1 VTLRPRLAAVSPIA
15 LALLLLLG
23 ASAPRA
29 RLGIELHPRHK
40 PLTLDPELAHRDLAL
55 HGDGI
60 ALAGWLFPAQGSPTG
75 FTVVFLHGVGD
86 NRAAS
91 VELARLLVPMGFDVV
106 AYDGRAHGEST
117 GDACTY
123 GFREKRDLSL
133 VLDQLGARRAIL
145 IGCSL
150 GAEIALQAAADDP
163 RVAGVLASA
172 SFADLRSVV
181 HERAPRAAT
190 SAQVEKALA
199 AAEADGSFD
208 ASRVSPV
215 LAAERIRV
223 PVLLVHGERDPWTRV
238 AHARRILEALGG
250 PKRLLVVDGAG
261 HDVPLAPLWE
271 DVEAWLAE
279 VTGAPLPQRAPGPEP
294 FGSGG

>member
-1 VTLRPRLAAVSPIA
+1 VKLPQRLATAPPLL
-15 LALLLLLG
+15 LALLLLGG
-23 ASAPRA
+23 ASAPRT
-29 RLGIELHPRHK
+29 RLGIEVHPRHK
-40 PLTLDPELAHRDLAL
+40 PLTLVPELAHRVLAL
-55 HGDGI
+55 HGEGI
-60 ALAGWLFPAQGSPTG
+60 ALAGWFFPAHGKPTG
-75 FTVVFLHGVGD
+75 FTIVFLHGVGD

-91 VELARLLVPMGFDVV
+91 LELVRLLVPMGFDVV

-117 GDACTY
+117 GEACTY

-150 GAEIALQAAADDP
+150 GAEVALQAAADDP

-190 SAQVEKALA
+190 SAQVERALA
-199 AAEADGSFD
+199 SAEAEGGFD

-215 LAAERIRV
+215 LAAARIRV

-238 AHARRILEALGG
+238 AHAKRILEALGG
-250 PKRLLVVDGAG
+250 PKRLLVVGGAG

-271 DVEAWLAE
+271 DVEDWLAE
-279 VTGAPLPQRAPGPEP
+279 VTGAPAPQRAPNPEP
-294 FGSGG
+294 FGAGG